1 MSSLYNNYN
10 NIYNRKINRT
20 FNKLNTNN
28 NIFMLIT
35 LLIMVSIIYI
45 IVKHFNISFNL
56 IVFYNWI
63 IGVEKKVL
71 HGKESI
77 EDIEE
82 EENMANNE
90 YSVNQVFNISQNKF
104 TFSDAKLLCKSFG
117 TELATLKQVIDAYKH
132 GANWCNMGWSQ
143 DQLALYPIQQG
154 YWETLQESGSDRCGF
169 PGVNGGYY
177 KNSNLK
183 FGVNCYGKK
192 PGPKNNERI
201 KPGYINNYSNNEK
214 KLFKFKHNI
223 NRFKVLPFND
233 GKWSEFQ

>member
-10 NIYNRKINRT
+10 NLYNNRKINMS
-20 FNKLNTNN
+20 FNKLHNKN
-28 NIFMLIT
+28 NIFLLIT
-35 LLIMVSIIYI
+35 LLIMVAIIYI
-45 IVKHFNISFNL
+45 LVKHFNISFNL

-63 IGVEKKVL
+63 LGVEKNML
-71 HGKESI
+71 HS
-77 EDIEE
+77 IEE
-82 EENMANNE
+82 EEEVINSNE

-117 TELATLKQVIDAYKH
+117 TELATLNQVLDAYKH
-132 GANWCNMGWSQ
+132 GANWCNMGWTQ
-143 DQLALYPIQQG
+143 DQLATYPIQQG
-154 YWETLQESGSDRCGF
+154 YWEKLQESGSDRCGF

-177 KNSNLK
+177 KNPNLK

-201 KPGYINNYSNNEK
+201 KLGYINNYSEDETK
-214 KLFKFKHNI
+214 IVKFKHNI